1 MVTEDQKQARG
12 RPRVAPVEGKKYSV
26 STKLSA
32 ETRLRLEQ
40 AANRNGHSLGQEAAN
55 RVRQSLLDD
64 DQYGGTST
72 AMLFR
77 MLAGVIWVIE
87 SETKKPWRED
97 YLTAVAVE
105 AAVTKALRV
114 LLPPPP
120 NDEIAELP
128 NLDVLDRPN
137 VKMDADTAEKV
148 RQHERAVDRAY
159 QLGSA
164 LALAKVSALD
174 AKAARRS

>member
-1 MVTEDQKQARG
+1 
-12 RPRVAPVEGKKYSV
+12 VAPVEGKKYSV

-55 RVRQSLLDD
+55 RVRQSFLDD
-64 DQYGGTST
+64 DQFGGGST

-77 MLAGVIWVIE
+77 ILAGVVWVIE

-97 YLTAVAVE
+97 YLTAVAVD
-105 AAVTKALRV
+105 AAVTKALRA
-114 LLPPPP
+114 LLPTPP
-120 NDEIAELP
+120 NHEIAELAS
-128 NLDVLDRPN
+128 LDVLDHPN
-137 VKMDADTAEKV
+137 IQMDSETAEKV
-148 RQHERAVDRAY
+148 RKYELAVDRAY
-159 QLGSA
+159 ELGSA

-174 AKAARRS
+174 GRGGRRS